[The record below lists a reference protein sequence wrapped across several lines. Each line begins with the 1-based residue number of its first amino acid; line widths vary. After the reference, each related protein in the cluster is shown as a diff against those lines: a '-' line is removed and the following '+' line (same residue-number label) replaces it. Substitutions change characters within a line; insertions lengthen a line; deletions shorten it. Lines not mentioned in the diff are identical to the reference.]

1 MGNCKDSAKSSY
13 FKLLKE
19 KARKSYDQ
27 IKANKLRTQ
36 NFIKMN
42 KIWIKKFQK
51 NNLTKKINI
60 NINWKEFVLDQLYFK
75 KNSKEWINP
84 LCNFIESNFN
94 KEMYK
99 FENYI
104 FIGQF
109 CSLNFP
115 VFNNKNMEK
124 TLEFEY
130 EIIDEDIQ
138 SEKLL
143 KSNENLISENEIEEE
158 SSIRSDYKSK
168 NEQFEKKLISIIKSQ
183 LEFNFHLINAI
194 INKFSYLY
202 TDIIN
207 NKIKETYDND
217 IIKKIK
223 SGIIEDIQNFIELMK
238 VTLKLFYVKVI
249 NYEHFLDEK
258 DETFNL
264 ISSILFNM
272 KNFYQSLF
280 KLFELSNKKKYQDLE
295 NKKIQLGELSP
306 KNAGIN
312 IKFRLDD
319 ETEKLKND
327 KNYIENVIYSTV
339 DKIQNKKRVFKF
351 FEDLY
356 LDTSI
361 IRINTFDGINKKK
374 EDNIQ
379 YMNSNLSNQQKKF
392 SSQKFRE
399 FSNNSILSKKEIDV
413 IQLEIPYLLSSNGD
427 IVDHK
432 IPYGKV
438 INYLEGIKNYHLPH
452 DKLKIFALSSKLIKE
467 CIEQFWKDNQI
478 PEKNYLDLDAD
489 EFMSIYLYIIYNTNL
504 ESIYTELDFINYFIA
519 DKTKQSKLVYYFATV
534 DACLNFIMSV
544 EKKEDLSGNDF

>member
-1 MGNCKDSAKSSY
+1 
-13 FKLLKE
+13 
-19 KARKSYDQ
+19 
-27 IKANKLRTQ
+27 
-36 NFIKMN
+36 
-42 KIWIKKFQK
+42 
-51 NNLTKKINI
+51 
-60 NINWKEFVLDQLYFK
+60 
-75 KNSKEWINP
+75 
-84 LCNFIESNFN
+84 
-94 KEMYK
+94 
-99 FENYI
+99 
-104 FIGQF
+104 
-109 CSLNFP
+109 
-115 VFNNKNMEK
+115 MEK
-124 TLEFEY
+124 TSEFEN
-130 EIIDEDIQ
+130 EIIDEDIK

-143 KSNENLISENEIEEE
+143 KSDENLISENEIEEE
-158 SSIRSDYKSK
+158 SSLRSDFKSK
-168 NEQFEKKLISIIKSQ
+168 NEQFEKKFISIIKSQ
-183 LEFNFHLINAI
+183 LEFNFHPINAI
-194 INKFSYLY
+194 INKFSNLY

-306 KNAGIN
+306 KSAGIN

-319 ETEKLKND
+319 ETEKLKKD
-327 KNYIENVIYSTV
+327 KNYIENVKYSTV

-399 FSNNSILSKKEIDV
+399 FSNNSILSHFSF
-413 IQLEIPYLLSSNGD
+413 Y
-427 IVDHK
+427 
-432 IPYGKV
+432 
-438 INYLEGIKNYHLPH
+438 
-452 DKLKIFALSSKLIKE
+452 
-467 CIEQFWKDNQI
+467 QFK
-478 PEKNYLDLDAD
+478 
-489 EFMSIYLYIIYNTNL
+489 F
-504 ESIYTELDFINYFIA
+504 
-519 DKTKQSKLVYYFATV
+519 
-534 DACLNFIMSV
+534 
-544 EKKEDLSGNDF
+544 

>member
-1 MGNCKDSAKSSY
+1 MGNCKDSVKSSY
-13 FKLLKE
+13 YKLLKE

-27 IKANKLRTQ
+27 IKKNNLSTQ
-36 NFIKMN
+36 NFIKTN
-42 KIWIKKFQK
+42 KNWIK
-51 NNLTKKINI
+51 NNPTKKINI
-60 NINWKEFVLDQLYFK
+60 NINWKEFVLHQLNFK
-75 KNSKEWINP
+75 KNSEEWIKP
-84 LCNFIESNFN
+84 LCDFIETKFSG
-94 KEMYK
+94 ETYK
-99 FENYI
+99 FENYF
-104 FIGQF
+104 FIEQF
-109 CSLNFP
+109 YLLNFP
-115 VFNNKNMEK
+115 VFNNKDMEK
-124 TLEFEY
+124 TSEFEY

-138 SEKLL
+138 REKLL
-143 KSNENLISENEIEEE
+143 KSDENLISENEIEEE
-158 SSIRSDYKSK
+158 SSLRSDFKSK

-183 LEFNFHLINAI
+183 LEFNFHPINAI
-194 INKFSYLY
+194 INEFSNLY

-207 NKIKETYDND
+207 NKIKETYDNN

-249 NYEHFLDEK
+249 NYELFLDEK

-295 NKKIQLGELSP
+295 NKKIKLGELSP

-319 ETEKLKND
+319 ETEKLKKD
-327 KNYIENVIYSTV
+327 KNYIENVKYSTV

-399 FSNNSILSKKEIDV
+399 FSNNSILSHFSF
-413 IQLEIPYLLSSNGD
+413 Y
-427 IVDHK
+427 
-432 IPYGKV
+432 
-438 INYLEGIKNYHLPH
+438 
-452 DKLKIFALSSKLIKE
+452 
-467 CIEQFWKDNQI
+467 QFK
-478 PEKNYLDLDAD
+478 
-489 EFMSIYLYIIYNTNL
+489 F
-504 ESIYTELDFINYFIA
+504 
-519 DKTKQSKLVYYFATV
+519 
-534 DACLNFIMSV
+534 
-544 EKKEDLSGNDF
+544 

>member
-1 MGNCKDSAKSSY
+1 
-13 FKLLKE
+13 
-19 KARKSYDQ
+19 
-27 IKANKLRTQ
+27 
-36 NFIKMN
+36 
-42 KIWIKKFQK
+42 
-51 NNLTKKINI
+51 
-60 NINWKEFVLDQLYFK
+60 
-75 KNSKEWINP
+75 
-84 LCNFIESNFN
+84 
-94 KEMYK
+94 
-99 FENYI
+99 
-104 FIGQF
+104 
-109 CSLNFP
+109 
-115 VFNNKNMEK
+115 MEK

-158 SSIRSDYKSK
+158 NSLRSDYKSK

-183 LEFNFHLINAI
+183 LEFNFHPINAI
-194 INKFSYLY
+194 INKFSNLY

-238 VTLKLFYVKVI
+238 VTLKLFYVKLI

-295 NKKIQLGELSP
+295 NKKIKLGELSP
-306 KNAGIN
+306 KSAGIN
-312 IKFRLDD
+312 IKFSLED
-319 ETEKLKND
+319 ET
-327 KNYIENVIYSTV
+327 
-339 DKIQNKKRVFKF
+339 KKRVFKF

-413 IQLEIPYLLSSNGD
+413 IQLENPYLLFSNGD

-478 PEKNYLDLDAD
+478 PEKNYLNLDAD

-519 DKTKQSKLVYYFATV
+519 DKTKQSKLGYYFATV